1 MSQKQYIL
9 NRLPIGLVMLDREH
23 RVVSFSGTAAAV
35 LGAQRLRESLGQT
48 IQSVHSEHSRS
59 KIDWLLQQSDNEGAS
74 GYASM
79 LINVPDTVLQLR
91 MIQLRDAGGISG
103 YCLMLYDITDLTSQ
117 PAPEEPPEGESP
129 AGRRLFKL
137 PVSMHGRIALLE
149 IGEVAFLRAEGH
161 HTQVCAEGRHYF
173 CNLSLSQ
180 LESRL
185 PQDRFVRVHRSYI
198 INLAHASA
206 VLRQDEHFVISVV
219 GDPNER
225 IPVSRGNVPRL
236 RQLLGV

>member
-9 NRLPIGLVMLDREH
+9 NRLPIGLVMLDRDH
-23 RVVSFSGTAAAV
+23 RVVSFSGTAAAI
-35 LGAQRLRESLGQT
+35 LDAQRLRESLGKT

-59 KIDWLLQQSDNEGAS
+59 KIDWLLQQSREEGAS

-79 LINVPDTVLQLR
+79 LINVPDRVLQLR
-91 MIQLRDAGGISG
+91 MIQLQDAYGISG
-103 YCLMLYDITDLTSQ
+103 YCLILYDITDLTSHPVEQ
-117 PAPEEPPEGESP
+117 EPAGGESS

-137 PVSMHGRIALLE
+137 PVSMHDRIALLD

-161 HTQVCAEGRHYF
+161 HTQVCAGGKHYF
-173 CNLSLSQ
+173 CSLSLSQ

-198 INLAHASA
+198 INLAQASA
-206 VLRQDEHFVISVV
+206 VLRQDEQFVISMA
-219 GDPNER
+219 GNTEEK
-225 IPVSRGNVPRL
+225 IPVSRINVPHL